1 MELVGDHMGD
11 MTRDI
16 GQNIEIKNRFHD
28 FHIVSVEHLQFWQEC
43 DVGVEQG
50 ILHEFLEE
58 RLGNQFKELAV
69 FREKVFEVG
78 NRRDLYMG
86 RGMLL
91 LHEMVYVVTVYHGGK
106 GGDDGPLR
114 QLDLCLMLF
123 HRLLDELMNT
133 HGKPPFFK

>member
-1 MELVGDHMGD
+1 MGD

-16 GQNIEIKNRFHD
+16 GQDIEIKNRLHD
-28 FHIVSVEHLQFWQEC
+28 LHVVSVEHLQLRQEC
-43 DVGVEQG
+43 DVGIEQG

-58 RLGNQFKELAV
+58 RLEDQFEELTV
-69 FREKVFEVG
+69 RREKVFDVG
-78 NRRDLYMG
+78 NRGDLYMG
-86 RGMLL
+86 RRMLFL
-91 LHEMVYVVTVYHGGK
+91 NKMVYVVTVYHGGK
-106 GGDDGPLR
+106 RGDDGPLR

>member
-1 MELVGDHMGD
+1 MGD

-16 GQNIEIKNRFHD
+16 GQDIEIKNRLHD
-28 FHIVSVEHLQFWQEC
+28 LHVVPVEHLQLRQEC

-58 RLGNQFKELAV
+58 RLGNQFEELAV
-69 FREKVFEVG
+69 LREEVFEVG
-78 NRRDLYMG
+78 NCRDLHMW

-114 QLDLCLMLF
+114 QLNLCLMLF